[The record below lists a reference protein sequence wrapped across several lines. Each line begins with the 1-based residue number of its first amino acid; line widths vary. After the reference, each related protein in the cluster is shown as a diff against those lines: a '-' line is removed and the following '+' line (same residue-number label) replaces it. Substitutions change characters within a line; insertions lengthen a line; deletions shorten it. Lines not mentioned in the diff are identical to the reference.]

1 MKHQVK
7 PLLLLSLM
15 FLMVGALFC
24 MNDILLPSLVTH
36 FRLSYIEAS
45 MIQFTFYLTYVI
57 FPIPI
62 AWMIHQYGYK
72 ISLLVAVITCALGCL
87 FFIPA
92 KIFDSY
98 PLVLLAIFI
107 ISTGITIINVAANPF
122 ASLLGDPE
130 GAHQRI
136 NFVQVFSRIGYAITP
151 LVATALIYDRAGQ
164 IKYHFPYLLLAIA
177 LLLTAALMYFSKL
190 PSMKPEAEDK
200 FTLKGI
206 FKEGMSH
213 KHLFYGVFAM
223 FFYMGAEACTAGF
236 FIPYLKT
243 VLHFDDAKS
252 ANYLTLYYFFTAVM
266 GIAAVIILKHIKA
279 HKLVGIFAVCM
290 AVFFVICIFFN
301 TGYNEFILAGSG
313 LFLSIMFPTLFSLA
327 IEDIGAFTG
336 KGSALLNFAIIGGSV
351 FPPIQGMIADTNG
364 VQISYIIPLI
374 CLVMIA
380 IYAFF
385 FTREAM
391 KNAQLKELKVSLPNF
406 ENKSGIAS

>member
-36 FRLSYIEAS
+36 FKLSYIQAS
-45 MIQFTFYLTYVI
+45 MIQFTFYLTYII

-62 AWMIHQYGYK
+62 AWMIHHYGYK
-72 ISLLVAVITCALGCL
+72 ISLLVAVATCAVGCL
-87 FFIPA
+87 FFVPA
-92 KIFDSY
+92 KLFDSY

-151 LVATALIYDRAGQ
+151 LLATALIYDRVGQ
-164 IKYHFPYLLLAIA
+164 IRYHFPYLLLAIA
-177 LLLTAALMYFSKL
+177 LLATAFLMFVSHL
-190 PSMKPEAEDK
+190 PSMKPDKEEA
-200 FTLKGI
+200 FTLNGI
-206 FKEGMSH
+206 LKEGMSY

-243 VLHFDDAKS
+243 VLYFDDAK
-252 ANYLTLYYFFTAVM
+252 AAGYLTLYYVFTAVM
-266 GIAAVIILKHIKA
+266 GIAAVFILKYIKA
-279 HKLVGIFAVCM
+279 NKLVGSYAVGM
-290 AVFFVICIFFN
+290 ALFFFVCIFFN
-301 TGYNEFILAGSG
+301 TGYNELILAGSG

-327 IEDIGAFTG
+327 IEDIGTFTG

-351 FPPIQGMIADTNG
+351 FPPIQGIIADHHG
-364 VQISYIIPLI
+364 VQLSYIIPFFCLI
-374 CLVMIA
+374 MIA
-380 IYAFF
+380 VYAFF
-385 FTREAM
+385 FTKEGLKSSA
-391 KNAQLKELKVSLPNF
+391 KNLPSELILPVN
-406 ENKSGIAS
+406 